1 MLSIFPTVQ
10 MRKRRV
16 IEATREGEWLATLQA
31 FITDFTPAPAAEI
44 AATTMA
50 KF

>member
-10 MRKRRV
+10 MRKRRFN
-16 IEATREGEWLATLQA
+16 EATREGEWLATLQA
-31 FITDFTPAPAAEI
+31 FITDFTPVAEI